1 VDNLPRQT
9 AEDEMTDASALGTT
23 TDSMSEPADSVLIA
37 QSRDAPE
44 QFGLLF
50 RRYATQI
57 HAYAARRLGEPVA
70 DDVMAE
76 TFLAAF
82 RHRARYDLTRQSAR
96 PWLYGIATRLIAR
109 HRRAEA
115 RAYSALA
122 RTGVDPVTESFADE
136 VITRVMALGA
146 RTQLAGALARLKTGD
161 RDVLLLIAWAD
172 LTYEE
177 VSESLGIPVGTV
189 RSRLHRARAQVR
201 QALATDSAHQDTA
214 PKDTAHQED
223 KHHG

>member
-1 VDNLPRQT
+1 
-9 AEDEMTDASALGTT
+9 MTDSSALGMT
-23 TDSMSEPADSVLIA
+23 TDSISEPADSVLIA

-50 RRYATQI
+50 RRHAAQI

-82 RHRARYDLTRQSAR
+82 RHRARYDLSRQSAR

-136 VITRVMALGA
+136 VITRVTALGA

-177 VSESLGIPVGTV
+177 VGESLGIPVGTV

-201 QALATDSAHQDTA
+201 QALAAYPDPATDSAHQDTA
-214 PKDTAHQED
+214 HQDSAHQED

>member
-1 VDNLPRQT
+1 
-9 AEDEMTDASALGTT
+9 MTDSSALGMT
-23 TDSMSEPADSVLIA
+23 TDSISEPADSVLIA

-50 RRYATQI
+50 RRHAAQI

-82 RHRARYDLTRQSAR
+82 RHRARYDLSRQSAR

-136 VITRVMALGA
+136 VITRVTALGA

-177 VSESLGIPVGTV
+177 VGESLGIPVGTV

-201 QALATDSAHQDTA
+201 QALAAYPDPATDSAHQDTA
-214 PKDTAHQED
+214 HQDSAHQED
-223 KHHG
+223 KHHGRP

>member
-1 VDNLPRQT
+1 
-9 AEDEMTDASALGTT
+9 
-23 TDSMSEPADSVLIA
+23 
-37 QSRDAPE
+37 
-44 QFGLLF
+44 
-50 RRYATQI
+50 
-57 HAYAARRLGEPVA
+57 
-70 DDVMAE
+70 VMAE

-82 RHRARYDLTRQSAR
+82 RHRAGYDLSRQSAR

-136 VITRVMALGA
+136 VITRVTALDA
-146 RTQLAGALARLKTGD
+146 RAQLAGALARLKSGD

-172 LTYEE
+172 MTYEE
-177 VSESLGIPVGTV
+177 VSESLGIPIGTV

-201 QALATDSAHQDTA
+201 QSLGAHPDPA
-214 PKDTAHQED
+214 ADTAHKED

>member
-1 VDNLPRQT
+1 
-9 AEDEMTDASALGTT
+9 MTDSSALGLS

-50 RRYATQI
+50 QRHAAQI
-57 HAYAARRLGEPVA
+57 HAYAARRLGEPIA

-82 RHRARYDLTRQSAR
+82 RHRDRYDVSRQSAR

-122 RTGVDPVTESFADE
+122 RTGVDPVTESFTDE
-136 VITRVMALGA
+136 VISRVAALDK

-161 RDVLLLIAWAD
+161 RDVLLLVAWAD

-201 QALATDSAHQDTA
+201 QSLGTHA
-214 PKDTAHQED
+214 DTAHQED